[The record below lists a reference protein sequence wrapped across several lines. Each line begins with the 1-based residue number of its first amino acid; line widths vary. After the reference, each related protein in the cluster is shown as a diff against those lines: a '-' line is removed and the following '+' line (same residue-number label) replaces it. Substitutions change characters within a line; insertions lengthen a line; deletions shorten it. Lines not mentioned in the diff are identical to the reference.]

1 MPEIAL
7 EGIRDSGMWYYIYMA
22 VTGKK
27 KKPSRKDTRDS
38 ISKNDLKATEPARRN
53 FREYQKKWMKE
64 QTLSI
69 HLHFNVNNDIDVIE
83 WMKMQDN
90 KQDYIR
96 QLIRADIARQERKKK
111 REKAKAQ
118 GKK

>member
-27 KKPSRKDTRDS
+27 KKTSRKDTSDS
-38 ISKNDLKATEPARRN
+38 TAKNDLKATELAHRN

-64 QTLSI
+64 QTMSI